1 MWYNGNMR
9 LSKNLDQ
16 ALILLV
22 ISVVLLLA
30 GSIFTLTLQRTFAA
44 SEEEPAT
51 LLSEYFV
58 NIFDGSDKLT
68 VKSKEAT
75 VAEILERSGVE
86 LSTGDIVEPA
96 LETVVNAD
104 NYFINIYRA
113 RPALVRDGDNN
124 KYVMTASY
132 DLKTI
137 ARAAGFEVYDG
148 DEIKPVMN
156 TLFLELGMVEI
167 YDIKRNGGSK
177 ITEEEEIQSKGLQC
191 RARQRRSAPVW

>member
-1 MWYNGNMR
+1 MR

-44 SEEEPAT
+44 SEEESST

-104 NYFINIYRA
+104 NYFY
-113 RPALVRDGDNN
+113 
-124 KYVMTASY
+124 
-132 DLKTI
+132 
-137 ARAAGFEVYDG
+137 
-148 DEIKPVMN
+148 
-156 TLFLELGMVEI
+156 
-167 YDIKRNGGSK
+167 
-177 ITEEEEIQSKGLQC
+177 
-191 RARQRRSAPVW
+191 